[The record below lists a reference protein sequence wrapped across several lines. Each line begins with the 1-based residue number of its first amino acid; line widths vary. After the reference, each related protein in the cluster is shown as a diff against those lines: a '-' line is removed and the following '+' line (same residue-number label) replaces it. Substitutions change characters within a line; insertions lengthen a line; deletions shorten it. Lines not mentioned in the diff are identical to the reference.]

1 MRISYALHYQS
12 TMEKDTRNLTDKHKR
27 RKKLRYPTC
36 SEWIQLLVT
45 FSVPVA
51 IALYTIV
58 QNNHDQ
64 TIALANR
71 EKDLEI
77 ARNQRTQDLQIADD
91 QQKANIL
98 AAYESFLVDHLNRY
112 GMTLDE
118 NTSARFVAR
127 FKTLTTV
134 NQLDRTRKTYLIR
147 SLFEAKL
154 IVITMILII

>member
-1 MRISYALHYQS
+1 
-12 TMEKDTRNLTDKHKR
+12 
-27 RKKLRYPTC
+27 
-36 SEWIQLLVT
+36 
-45 FSVPVA
+45 
-51 IALYTIV
+51 
-58 QNNHDQ
+58 
-64 TIALANR
+64 
-71 EKDLEI
+71 LEI